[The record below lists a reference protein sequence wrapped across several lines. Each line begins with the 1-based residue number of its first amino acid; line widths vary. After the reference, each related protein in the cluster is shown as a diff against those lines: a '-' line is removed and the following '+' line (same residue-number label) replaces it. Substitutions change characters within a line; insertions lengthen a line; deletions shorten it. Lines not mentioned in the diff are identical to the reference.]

1 MAFGKNQPNLLF
13 SWRETCGRVLM
24 AWIRVRHLQTAT
36 FSVFVILLCILLK
49 NNHLT
54 FLVQFGNNLHS
65 VVFQKVQIAFAL
77 RAHAIEK
84 SSDANYFQLNTKSN
98 DSLLKTDELISEA
111 AHILVK
117 LPVMQSFLGLCLD
130 VMTFS
135 EECTCLIW
143 ITGLWGS

>member
-1 MAFGKNQPNLLF
+1 M
-13 SWRETCGRVLM
+13 
-24 AWIRVRHLQTAT
+24 RHFQTAT
-36 FSVFVILLCILLK
+36 FSLFVILLCILLK

-135 EECTCLIW
+135 EECTCLI
-143 ITGLWGS
+143 